1 MNFADEES
9 DEEELKPVVKYAFIL
24 KEEEYEDEDEDLE
37 IQGWDGFGT
46 HLNFFHIQY

>member
-1 MNFADEES
+1 MNFSDEES

-24 KEEEYEDEDEDLE
+24 KEEEYEDEEDQE
-37 IQGWDGFGT
+37 VQGWDGFGT